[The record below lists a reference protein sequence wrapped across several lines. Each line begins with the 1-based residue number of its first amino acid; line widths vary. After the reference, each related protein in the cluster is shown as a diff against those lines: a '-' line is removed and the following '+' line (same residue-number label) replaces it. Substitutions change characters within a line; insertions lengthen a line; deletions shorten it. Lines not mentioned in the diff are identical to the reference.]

1 MLRDYDRELDG
12 TAYIG
17 KLMVHPELRG
27 RGYGSA
33 LLREIEKHFPKTRCE
48 LFTSTRSLRGK

>member
-33 LLREIEKHFPKTRCE
+33 LLREIEKHFPKT
-48 LFTSTRSLRGK
+48 